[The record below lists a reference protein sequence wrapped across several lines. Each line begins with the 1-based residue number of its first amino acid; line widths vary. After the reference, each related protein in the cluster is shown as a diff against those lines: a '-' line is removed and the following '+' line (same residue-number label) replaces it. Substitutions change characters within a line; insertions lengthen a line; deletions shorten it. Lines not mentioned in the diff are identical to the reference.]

1 MEDKVIT
8 NNKKNEIVWINTAKA
23 ICMLLVFVN
32 HSEFYADGSFFN
44 IRPFY
49 KLFFVNL
56 FFVVS
61 GYLFFRKQLNSPV
74 IDETRTDYLKGTGR
88 KTLTNIVFRILIP
101 TIIFGL
107 IFFVPKIVIRGTGFD
122 IPYLIKDVFLGN
134 WSWFT
139 STLFISELL
148 LVAMLFSRIKY
159 LWFYLSISAI
169 AWGLIIF
176 ISHESNF
183 IWHWQS
189 GVCALVPLSLGG
201 AFYLVEEKLDRIF
214 TKPWILVITFIFY
227 CWAVYLSGWN
237 LRWYVSDFHFTILG
251 FIVTIIA
258 CLLMI
263 YLCKLIPRIGWL
275 DYIGKNSII
284 FYMLCGG
291 YPNVMAIIFQKI
303 SENTTVNAVG
313 ASIVS
318 IVLAYITTI
327 LINRYLP
334 FLVDF
339 RIIKRNKA

>member
-61 GYLFFRKQLNSPV
+61 GYLFFRKQLNSSV

-201 AFYLVEEKLDRIF
+201 G
-214 TKPWILVITFIFY
+214 ILF
-227 CWAVYLSGWN
+227 G
-237 LRWYVSDFHFTILG
+237 
-251 FIVTIIA
+251 
-258 CLLMI
+258 
-263 YLCKLIPRIGWL
+263 
-275 DYIGKNSII
+275 
-284 FYMLCGG
+284 
-291 YPNVMAIIFQKI
+291 
-303 SENTTVNAVG
+303 
-313 ASIVS
+313 
-318 IVLAYITTI
+318 
-327 LINRYLP
+327 
-334 FLVDF
+334 
-339 RIIKRNKA
+339 